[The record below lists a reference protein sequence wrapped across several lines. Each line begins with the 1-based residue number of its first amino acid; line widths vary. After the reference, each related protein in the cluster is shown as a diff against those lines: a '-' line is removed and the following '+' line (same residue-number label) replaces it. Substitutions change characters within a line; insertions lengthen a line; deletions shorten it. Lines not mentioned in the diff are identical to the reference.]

1 MSKFSIHKKYSVF
14 VGVIMSSF
22 SMIDKLYGAVYI
34 ILMNLK
40 GINSTQIGIIFAISS
55 LSMAIFDY
63 PSGNLSDRYGR
74 KKFTGI
80 GFIIWGIGLF
90 VFAYASSSL
99 LFISAVVIMSLGIS
113 FITGSPQA
121 WYIDKLNELNMKEYK
136 DISIPVINGFVTGFA
151 VIGALLATITSQ
163 ANYSF
168 PVILGGII
176 ALFLGIMVLLK
187 YNDNYGSRSD
197 DNIFKEVYITT
208 LNFIK
213 DKNMI
218 VILIRNALT
227 FGGLIGFLLTW
238 QVYGVNVLHL
248 KVSYLAGLL
257 IVFMGIIS
265 LASFIVAY
273 LVRKTYSLIKI
284 TLLGTFISA
293 IGLFIIGMNSNII
306 TFLAGAI
313 LFEFGWGVETSA
325 YGSWVQDYLPSEKR
339 ATFYSGLSALESLS
353 GFFLTLL
360 IGFFT
365 DYFGYSFIWYFSSA
379 CFIASSIFLFY
390 LQTPFLKKRGKTKN
404 EKFVS

>member
-1 MSKFSIHKKYSVF
+1 MSKFSIHKRYSVF

-40 GINSTQIGIIFAISS
+40 GINSTQIGVIFAISS

-90 VFAYASSSL
+90 VFAFASSSL

-136 DISIPVINGFVTGFA
+136 DISIPVINGFITGFA

-163 ANYSF
+163 TNFSF
-168 PVILGGII
+168 PIILGGII
-176 ALFLGIMVLLK
+176 ALFLGIVVLLK
-187 YNDNYGSRSD
+187 YKDNYGGRSE
-197 DNIFKEVYITT
+197 DNIFKEIYITT
-208 LNFIK
+208 VNFIK

-257 IVFMGIIS
+257 IVFMGVIS
-265 LASFIVAY
+265 LASFIVAL
-273 LVRKTYSLIKI
+273 LVRKTYSLMKI

-293 IGLFIIGMNSNII
+293 IGLFIIGINSNII

-325 YGSWVQDYLPSEKR
+325 YSSWVHDYLPSEKR

-365 DYFGYSFIWYFSSA
+365 DYFGYSFIWYFSST

-390 LQTPFLKKRGKTKN
+390 LQTPFLKKRGESKN
-404 EKFVS
+404 EKFLG